1 MRETSRRS
9 ILDPYARRFS
19 GGSQTVD
26 SVDSIGASD
35 ATKRRRSD
43 AGRRADDA
51 RHTPA
56 PLSDAGFDL
65 LNRMLAY
72 DPAKRITAEDAS
84 KHPFFAEFPPA
95 KARRLMPTFPSRAG
109 NVEARRKKNAD

>member
-1 MRETSRRS
+1 M
-9 ILDPYARRFS
+9 
-19 GGSQTVD
+19 
-26 SVDSIGASD
+26 
-35 ATKRRRSD
+35 
-43 AGRRADDA
+43 
-51 RHTPA
+51 
-56 PLSDAGFDL
+56 

-95 KARRLMPTFPSRAG
+95 KAQRLMPTFPSRAG